1 MVVNRSLRK
10 ELLREI
16 RNSRTRF
23 LSIFLMV
30 ALGVM
35 FLVGLRSA
43 APDMRTTADGYFDRA
58 GLFDVQILS
67 TLGLTKADIAVF
79 AQTEGVESARG
90 GWSLDAVLSR
100 EETQRIVKVISLTGG
115 MNRPDLL
122 AGRMPEQPS
131 ECAVDAG
138 VMDGA
143 GLKIGDRVT
152 LAPGENM
159 SDALRCR
166 SFTITARVNS
176 PLYISLDR
184 GTGSLGDG
192 SVAGFVLLPE
202 SSFDLEYYTAAYITA
217 DGVLPLSAYGDDYDG
232 AVKTLTDRLENTAE
246 SRGVLRYDLLRS
258 EAQEKIDNAQQ
269 ELDDGRAEAD
279 REIADAQQK
288 LDDARQELDDGWAE
302 LAQAKQDY
310 DDGVIEGQQELD
322 DARQELD
329 DGWAELA
336 QAKQDY
342 DDGVIEGQE
351 KLDDARWELDSGWYG
366 LYTAQTT
373 LEQSQAE
380 LDARRTEAEAGLE
393 AARQALEDSQTLL
406 DEKQPELDAA
416 QAQVE
421 ALRTQTEEYAA
432 GLEAQNA
439 QIAAAEAAGT
449 PLDPASLPLDQQTL
463 EAMQAGLAQA
473 ETALADAQ
481 AEYDAGRAELE
492 AGWAAYEAQKDE
504 VLGQLDDAQA
514 QIDSGWQD
522 YESGWASLN
531 AAEAEYTQ
539 GVADYEQGLADAA
552 QKIADGEQE
561 LLDGEADYAQG
572 QSDYEAGLA
581 DAAQEIADGEQELLD
596 GEAEYADGEQE
607 LADARQE
614 AEDQIAEGQEKIDEA
629 REALGNLKPAEVYVL
644 DRNSNYGFVSYDQNA
659 ARMENLARVF
669 PVIFFIVAAL
679 VCLTTMTRMVE
690 EQRTQIGTIKAMG
703 YGTGAIAAKFIIYGV
718 TAALGGAVL
727 GAAVGT
733 TLIPWVIFTS
743 YGIMYTLPALQIRIY
758 WGLILIAGAAG
769 VACTVGATLWAM
781 LSTARLSP
789 AALMRPRAP
798 RAGKRILL
806 ERVGPVWKRMS
817 FSMKVSARNLF
828 RYKKRLWMT
837 VIGVA
842 GCTALLIAGLGLR
855 SSIFDIIDIQFGEI
869 YRYDVQVSADPE
881 VPGTTDRVER
891 YLEQSA
897 GTEAWAGAN
906 TRSVTFQAGGA
917 AADGYLR
924 VTDDREALDRQI
936 DFRDMSD
943 KTHLR
948 IPEDGILIDVKLA
961 ELLKVGVGDTVT
973 IDCGSRISVPVGGI
987 MEHYVYH
994 YACMDAETFSRLTG
1008 EEYAPNE
1015 YFLTVTDDSDGAVS
1029 GLCGDLL
1036 ELDGVQSAS
1045 NLKSMARSFRE
1056 TMEVVDAAVM
1066 IIILSAAALA
1076 LVVLYNL
1083 TNINITER
1091 IRELATIKVL
1101 GFYDAEVAMYIYREN
1116 IVLTLM
1122 GIALGQFFGK
1132 FLCTWLVRTIEMDI
1146 VMFGREAKPENYVL
1160 SVVLSLLFAVLVN
1173 ILMYF
1178 RMRKIDMVQ
1187 SLKSVE

>member
-100 EETQRIVKVISLTGG
+100 EETQRIVKVISLTGR
-115 MNRPDLL
+115 MNEPDLL
-122 AGRMPEQPS
+122 EGSMPEQPS

-143 GLKIGDRVT
+143 GLEIGDTVT
-152 LAPGENM
+152 LEPGENM
-159 SDALRCR
+159 ADALRCR

-184 GTGSLGDG
+184 GTSSLGDG

-202 SSFDLEYYTAAYITA
+202 SSFDLDYYTAAYITA
-217 DGVLPLSAYGDDYDG
+217 ARVRPLSAYGDDYDA
-232 AVKTLTDRLENTAE
+232 AVKALTDRLENTAE
-246 SRGVLRYDLLRS
+246 SRGALRYDLLRG
-258 EAQEKIDNAQQ
+258 EAQEKIDEAQR

-279 REIADAQQK
+279 RKSADAQQE
-288 LDDARQELDDGWAE
+288 LDDARQELDDGWEE

-329 DGWAELA
+329 DGWEELA

-351 KLDDARWELDSGWYG
+351 KLDDARWELDSGWYA
-366 LYTAQTT
+366 LYTAQTA

-393 AARQALEDSQTLL
+393 AARQTLEDSQALL

-463 EAMQAGLAQA
+463 DAMQAGLAQA

-561 LLDGEADYAQG
+561 LLDGEA
-572 QSDYEAGLA
+572 
-581 DAAQEIADGEQELLD
+581 
-596 GEAEYADGEQE
+596 EYADGEQA

-614 AEDQIAEGQEKIDEA
+614 AEDQIADGQEKIDEA
-629 REALGNLKPAEVYVL
+629 REALGDLKPAEVYVL

-659 ARMENLARVF
+659 TRMENLARVF

-690 EQRTQIGTIKAMG
+690 EERTQIGTIKAMG

-869 YRYDVQVSADPE
+869 YRYDVQMSADPE

-891 YLEQSA
+891 YLQQSA

-1015 YFLTVTDDSDGAVS
+1015 YFLTVTDDSDDAVS